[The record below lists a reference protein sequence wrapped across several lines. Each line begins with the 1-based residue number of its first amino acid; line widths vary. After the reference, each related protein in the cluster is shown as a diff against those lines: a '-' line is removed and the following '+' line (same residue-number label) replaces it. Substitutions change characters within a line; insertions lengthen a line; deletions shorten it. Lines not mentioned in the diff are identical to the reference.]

1 MGKIARA
8 PGCRGSRRGGGR
20 GGRRRRGRRR
30 RGRVCA
36 SHTTMVLVVC
46 LVQLVQFVVVVVQDG
61 TSGLGAPL
69 QNSCDGGVQ
78 QMQRLKTQR
87 VSKSRVTGVDEIA
100 IRTGSPASIFF
111 GQQERQGR
119 GGGGGGGTAAAA
131 GAGVVKLT
139 SFTFVTQSCGGWLL
153 LFVHGTRGGGG
164 RCWWKRSGKGRRRTF
179 FGHVVPSS
187 FVVPDKPK
195 TAITHHQ
202 ALLTT
207 AAMDLNA
214 IRGGSLV
221 QGHCL
226 GR

>member
-1 MGKIARA
+1 
-8 PGCRGSRRGGGR
+8 
-20 GGRRRRGRRR
+20 
-30 RGRVCA
+30 
-36 SHTTMVLVVC
+36 MVLVVC

-100 IRTGSPASIFF
+100 IRTGSSASVFF

-119 GGGGGGGTAAAA
+119 GRGGGGGGTAAAA
-131 GAGVVKLT
+131 GGRQRFKLT
-139 SFTFVTQSCGGWLL
+139 SFTFVTQSCGGRLL
-153 LFVHGTRGGGG
+153 PFVHDTRGGGG

-179 FGHVVPSS
+179 FGHVVPST
-187 FVVPDKPK
+187 FVVPDEPK

-226 GR
+226 GRRQAPRRGAVVLVGYIGGVGVKHFAVCSLSCGIC